1 MHALVLQADGV
12 LTYDRVPEPPRPA
25 ADSVRVRVAWAGI
38 CNSDFAR
45 AFGGGAYHYPLV
57 MGHEL
62 SAIVEEGFPGG
73 RFAAGDRVVVFPL
86 LPCRRCVPCQTGDYA
101 QCTDYDYYGSRRD
114 GGFAERLWVPEENLF
129 AVPEGISLLHAALTE
144 PAAVALHA
152 VRKLRAGPGD
162 SAAVFGGGPIGN
174 LAAQWLHLRGC
185 RPVFVVDLDP
195 GKLATAA
202 AMGFVPLDARGE
214 DPVPAL
220 AGRTGGGPQAV
231 VEAVGLPLT
240 FRQALLAAG
249 RFGEVVLMGNIRGEL
264 VLAEKE
270 VSSILRRELT
280 IHGTWNSKVAPRG
293 RDDWSAALR
302 FMAGGPQ
309 GGLRLAPLV
318 SHTPALAEG
327 VEVFRR
333 LAGGSFGPFGRIVFR
348 VSGET

>member
-1 MHALVLQADGV
+1 M
-12 LTYDRVPEPPRPA
+12 
-25 ADSVRVRVAWAGI
+25 RVAWSGI

-62 SAIVEEGFPGG
+62 SAVVEESFPGS

-129 AVPEGISLLHAALTE
+129 PVPAGVGLLSAALTE

-152 VRKLRAGPGD
+152 VGRLRAGPGD

-185 RPVFVVDLDP
+185 RPVFVIDLDP
-195 GKLATAA
+195 GKLAAAA
-202 AMGFVPLDARGE
+202 AMGFSPLDARAG
-214 DPVPAL
+214 DPVAAL
-220 AGRTGGGPQAV
+220 AARTGGGARAV

-240 FRQALLAAG
+240 FRQALQAAG

-264 VLAEKE
+264 AVPEKE
-270 VSSILRRELT
+270 VSGILRRELT
-280 IHGTWNSKVAPRG
+280 VHGTWNSKVVPLG
-293 RDDWSAALR
+293 GDWSTALR
-302 FMAGGPQ
+302 FMAGGAE
-309 GGLRLAPLV
+309 GGLRLEPLV
-318 SHTPALAEG
+318 THTPPLSEG

-348 VSGET
+348 VSGEP